1 MADSEEQ
8 QVSTSTSLFS
18 EGHHYQAEPEPE
30 PQQNHESKRDLF
42 SSDDIVDLIGG
53 AQDALQRHRAKG
65 ESGLQEPSVT
75 TTEPEPEPEPL
86 VEKAVPDSTNF
97 SFVREEPEV
106 VAPRAEPESSD
117 LGSGPAPS
125 VEPPAPQSDALPA
138 AAARE
143 AAPSPAEAAEQP
155 AVTQGPAAPASY
167 VSSPPKAQPHLLMQF
182 PTVVEL
188 LYWRDV
194 KTTGVVFGAALLL
207 LLSLTVCSIVSVCS
221 YIGLALLSVTIC
233 FRIYK
238 GILQAIQKS
247 DEGHPFKQY
256 LDQEV
261 ALSEDVVHKYSDKV
275 LEKLN
280 KSVVELRRL
289 FLVEDLVDSI
299 KFAVLMWIL
308 TYVGALFNGLT
319 LLILGLVGAFS
330 CPIIYEK
337 HQAQIDHYLALV
349 NNQIK
354 DVVGKVQAKVPGLK
368 RKAE

>member
-1 MADSEEQ
+1 MLDS
-8 QVSTSTSLFS
+8 
-18 EGHHYQAEPEPE
+18 A
-30 PQQNHESKRDLF
+30 R
-42 SSDDIVDLIGG
+42 
-53 AQDALQRHRAKG
+53 
-65 ESGLQEPSVT
+65 
-75 TTEPEPEPEPL
+75 
-86 VEKAVPDSTNF
+86 
-97 SFVREEPEV
+97 
-106 VAPRAEPESSD
+106 
-117 LGSGPAPS
+117 LGPG
-125 VEPPAPQSDALPA
+125 
-138 AAARE
+138 
-143 AAPSPAEAAEQP
+143 
-155 AVTQGPAAPASY
+155 
-167 VSSPPKAQPHLLMQF
+167 
-182 PTVVEL
+182 VVEL

-194 KTTGVVFGAALLL
+194 KTTGVVFGASLLL

-261 ALSEDVVHKYSDKV
+261 ALSDDTVHKYSDVV

-280 KSVVELRRL
+280 KTIEELRRL

-319 LLILGLVGAFS
+319 LLILGLIGAFS

-368 RKAE
+368 LQPCMIGSSGVPGSAWRHPAGFLLDKGPGFWADCFITVLTGNCRPLVILEMIIEVLVEHLISSLSTICCLRPHWRSYAQGFCS